1 MAGGR
6 QNSATGLRCC
16 LSVFSILWLLETVYL
31 HIPENLANCQET
43 LHRKKNVWLLRG
55 LKLAQDNLTLD
66 FSRLATFQLL
76 HIIQVQPISLVIAAF
91 IGTSPLHAHQQP
103 H

>member
-1 MAGGR
+1 M
-6 QNSATGLRCC
+6 
-16 LSVFSILWLLETVYL
+16 LSVGILNPLVVRNCLLAHSRELSQLSRDIT
-31 HIPENLANCQET
+31 Q
-43 LHRKKNVWLLRG
+43 KKNVWLLRG

-91 IGTSPLHAHQQP
+91 IGTSPLHAHRQP